1 MKKIFTLVAVPFAQR
16 GPAALPQGPDAPARA
31 GGSRSGSVVAQW
43 KRQLGWFAALTT
55 GLVVV
60 VAVASGSAMWQV
72 INQVARAQV
81 VDATQSRAAID
92 ARIAVVEVERLL
104 VQTISE
110 DDPAKVRT
118 AAVASIAAASRLE
131 DAVTALRTALP
142 ENANVAEMGR
152 LVESVKGPRVN
163 VIVLARQGARAD
175 ALTASKAIAEQLQR
189 IDTVSTAILEDQT
202 ASQERAAHE
211 RTALFQRMLYAL
223 LAAGLLSVIAGLLFA
238 RRLLLRFVPV
248 EQLLDEVA
256 HRGQELDAEGR
267 QLDSVNRGV
276 QESNL
281 RLRGLLARF
290 QGASQAMTQ
299 EARTCLQ
306 DIGQLGRTCQAS
318 AGMSRT
324 HADEAAGVARQIH
337 AATGRLHQL
346 LDTTRALNHSRSE
359 ITRFADQIETIS
371 ATTRLLSLNAAVEAA
386 RAGVAGRGFSVIAS
400 SVRSL
405 SEDTQQAAIQIR
417 RASEDITRQLG
428 ATTAALQETSAVM
441 DDGAGR
447 MAALD
452 GSARSNQALA
462 DGMHNEVQGFSDS
475 FQRQMDS
482 IQSMDQ
488 ESQALAEAL
497 QEGDQHVRLLDQ
509 TSASLAQTSS
519 ALMQRLANLQA

>member
-1 MKKIFTLVAVPFAQR
+1 MSVPFAK
-16 GPAALPQGPDAPARA
+16 QGLAPGRSA
-31 GGSRSGSVVAQW
+31 GSRSVVARW
-43 KRQLGWFAALTT
+43 KRELSGFAVLVT

-60 VAVASGSAMWQV
+60 VAVASGAAMWQ
-72 INQVARAQV
+72 IISQVTDAQA

-92 ARIAVVEVERLL
+92 SRIAVVEVERLL

-110 DDPAKVRT
+110 DDPAKVRAT
-118 AAVASIAAASRLE
+118 AVASIAAASRLE

-142 ENANVAEMGR
+142 QNANVAEMSR
-152 LVESVKGPRVN
+152 LVDSVKGPRVN
-163 VIVLARQGARAD
+163 VIVLARQGARTE
-175 ALTASKAIAEQLQR
+175 ALSASKAIAEQLQR
-189 IDTVSTAILEDQT
+189 IDALSTAILEDQA
-202 ASQERAAHE
+202 ASQERAGHE

-223 LAAGLLSVIAGLLFA
+223 LAAGLLSAVAGLLFS
-238 RRLLLRFVPV
+238 RRLLQRFLPV
-248 EQLLDEVA
+248 EQLLEEVA
-256 HRGQELDAEGR
+256 RRGQELDAEGR

-276 QESNL
+276 QESNQ
-281 RLRGLLARF
+281 RLRGLLERF
-290 QGASQAMTQ
+290 QHASHAMTQ
-299 EARTCLQ
+299 EAQTCLQ
-306 DIGQLGRTCQAS
+306 DIGQLGRTCQTS

-324 HADEAAGVARQIH
+324 HAQEAAGVASQIH
-337 AATGRLHQL
+337 ATTGRLHQL
-346 LDTTRALNHSRSE
+346 LETTRALNHSRSE

-405 SEDTQQAAIQIR
+405 SEDTQQAAMQIR

-428 ATTAALQETSAVM
+428 ATTAAVQETSAVM

-452 GSARSNQALA
+452 SSARSNQALA
-462 DGMHNEVQGFSDS
+462 DGMHSEVQGFSDS

-497 QEGDQHVRLLDQ
+497 EEGDRHVRLLDQ

>member
-1 MKKIFTLVAVPFAQR
+1 
-16 GPAALPQGPDAPARA
+16 
-31 GGSRSGSVVAQW
+31 
-43 KRQLGWFAALTT
+43 
-55 GLVVV
+55 
-60 VAVASGSAMWQV
+60 
-72 INQVARAQV
+72 
-81 VDATQSRAAID
+81 
-92 ARIAVVEVERLL
+92 
-104 VQTISE
+104 
-110 DDPAKVRT
+110 
-118 AAVASIAAASRLE
+118 
-131 DAVTALRTALP
+131 
-142 ENANVAEMGR
+142 
-152 LVESVKGPRVN
+152 
-163 VIVLARQGARAD
+163 
-175 ALTASKAIAEQLQR
+175 
-189 IDTVSTAILEDQT
+189 
-202 ASQERAAHE
+202 
-211 RTALFQRMLYAL
+211 
-223 LAAGLLSVIAGLLFA
+223 
-238 RRLLLRFVPV
+238 
-248 EQLLDEVA
+248 
-256 HRGQELDAEGR
+256 
-267 QLDSVNRGV
+267 
-276 QESNL
+276 
-281 RLRGLLARF
+281 
-290 QGASQAMTQ
+290 
-299 EARTCLQ
+299 
-306 DIGQLGRTCQAS
+306 
-318 AGMSRT
+318 MSRT